1 MINMPKTLID
11 KVDNMQKQMD
21 NIYIKKEMETQR
33 KINQREMLEIK
44 TNKQTSKQT
53 KTCIKNKESF

>member
-1 MINMPKTLID
+1 
-11 KVDNMQKQMD
+11 
-21 NIYIKKEMETQR
+21 METQR

>member
-1 MINMPKTLID
+1 
-11 KVDNMQKQMD
+11 
-21 NIYIKKEMETQR
+21 METQR

-53 KTCIKNKESF
+53 NKSRYQK